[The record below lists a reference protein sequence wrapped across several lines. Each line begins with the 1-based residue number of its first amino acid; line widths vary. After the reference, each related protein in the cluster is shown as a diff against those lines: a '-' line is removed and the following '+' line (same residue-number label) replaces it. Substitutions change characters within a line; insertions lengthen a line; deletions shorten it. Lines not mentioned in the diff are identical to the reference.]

1 MITTTVRPTAP
12 TTSTTTGG
20 ARLRCLTYGAGDVC
34 VSSPLSTLFLLLF
47 LLLNVLLLDADAFY
61 QHQEQQ
67 MRNRTQD
74 AGERHKVVGWKGAV
88 VRMGPNDVSGVVW
101 AISKFF
107 YFYFFVF
114 FGANLY
120 I

>member
-1 MITTTVRPTAP
+1 
-12 TTSTTTGG
+12 
-20 ARLRCLTYGAGDVC
+20 
-34 VSSPLSTLFLLLF
+34 
-47 LLLNVLLLDADAFY
+47 
-61 QHQEQQ
+61 

-74 AGERHKVVGWKGAV
+74 AGERHKGVGWKGAV
-88 VRMGPNDVSGVVW
+88 VRTGPNDVSGVVW